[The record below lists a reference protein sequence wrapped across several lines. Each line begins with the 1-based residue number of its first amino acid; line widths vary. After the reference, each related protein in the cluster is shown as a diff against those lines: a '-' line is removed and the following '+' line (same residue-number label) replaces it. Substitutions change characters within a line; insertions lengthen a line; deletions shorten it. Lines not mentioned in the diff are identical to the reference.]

1 MKNLKV
7 VKIENDELV
16 FNDGTRL
23 LSNHEQDCC
32 EWHYLDFGD
41 LDITDFD
48 RLEFDLTNDN
58 FFNRVEDFGIEL
70 KPIKGHAVRVAGYG
84 SNNGYYSSNI
94 DLIIADANG
103 NTVKS
108 YDVSECQKWDEY

>member
-1 MKNLKV
+1 MKNLKA
-7 VKIENDELV
+7 VKIENDVLI
-16 FNDGTRL
+16 FDNGTRL
-23 LSNHEQDCC
+23 FSNHDQDCC
-32 EWHYLDFGD
+32 EHHYLDFAD
-41 LDITDFD
+41 LYISDFD
-48 RLEFDLTNDN
+48 GLEFDLTNDN